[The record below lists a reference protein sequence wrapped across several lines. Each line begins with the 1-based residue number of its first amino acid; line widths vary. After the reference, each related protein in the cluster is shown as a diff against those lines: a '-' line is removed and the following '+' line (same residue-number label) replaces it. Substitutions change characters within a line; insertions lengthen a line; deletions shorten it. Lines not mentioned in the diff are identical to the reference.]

1 MSYPGYPPINS
12 TLWSSSMA
20 SWEILH
26 WVWWYSH
33 ERLHLYGN
41 SKAAMFEYRRVTPTI
56 PMLFNVIYTGGYFFS
71 IHILII
77 FSLKLL
83 IKQILLMTIPRF
95 WIIQPIADHSNRRE
109 NSEAVC
115 LAAQLWRVSQR
126 MTWYLGDGRSQEWF
140 MLIWSS
146 L

>member
-12 TLWSSSMA
+12 SLWSSSMA
-20 SWEILH
+20 GKSSTEFDSLFPRKPPFF
-26 WVWWYSH
+26 S
-33 ERLHLYGN
+33 GN
-41 SKAAMFEYRRVTPTI
+41 FQAMFEYRRVTPTI